1 MRVLCVEAGWRR
13 AKGVDDRLRRLLGRV
28 GVAVA
33 GEALTTCDGGG
44 AEAVETHAQRA
55 PALGL
60 ERRDAQVACAQA
72 GHVMRHLVR
81 GVGIP
86 LEDSERHPA
95 AAAVDASVDR
105 VAADPLQPPLA
116 RSVGAPRLTAALL
129 VAFEVQDLPE
139 GPLVLPVR
147 LEVPPRAPLDRIHLA
162 GLRFLLER
170 LPASLERGTRSAAA
184 EVAREELPAKV
195 RRAPPPLAPDR
206 RVLPRRRLAPLRRDV
221 REEAVTSEV
230 DLELGGAGATVLEHV
245 PRAARVV
252 FAHERH
258 AKGRA
263 RVPDAHWLQQLAAYA
278 TWRFGGR
285 SCKQHRPLAAR
296 AELVELTVR
305 RGLTLCAGSSPVDG
319 VLAVV
324 KDLLDHRLEL
334 EGCRQGAIAGLLQL
348 GRGDRVLRKERG
360 HFIPRVRIPQ

>member
-72 GHVMRHLVR
+72 SHVMRHLVR

-221 REEAVTSEV
+221 REEAVAAEV
-230 DLELGGAGATVLEHV
+230 GAGRCRRRRFFVTSHAQAVSSLRATGMRLAV
-245 PRAARVV
+245 
-252 FAHERH
+252 H
-258 AKGRA
+258 ASPMRTGCSSLPPTPLGA
-263 RVPDAHWLQQLAAYA
+263 SVGGTVNSTGLLLP
-278 TWRFGGR
+278 GR
-285 SCKQHRPLAAR
+285 SM
-296 AELVELTVR
+296 
-305 RGLTLCAGSSPVDG
+305 
-319 VLAVV
+319 
-324 KDLLDHRLEL
+324 
-334 EGCRQGAIAGLLQL
+334 
-348 GRGDRVLRKERG
+348 
-360 HFIPRVRIPQ
+360 